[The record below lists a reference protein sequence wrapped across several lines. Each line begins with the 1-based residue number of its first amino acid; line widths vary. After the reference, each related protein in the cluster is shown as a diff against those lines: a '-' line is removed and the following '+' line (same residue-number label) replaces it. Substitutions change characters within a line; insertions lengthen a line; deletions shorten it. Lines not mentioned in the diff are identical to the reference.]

1 MNIHYYFKYG
11 KGNKIFEEK
20 FYKKG
25 DNHKIPLSIYFGMWR
40 CKDYPAHETDD
51 PQIKLFFSINDSNDI
66 HYFWIFFKEKIYL
79 YRANENKIIDGP
91 SELIDDN
98 GSLPKSIKCNLVEV
112 YKKIELP
119 QVFSNINAYRK
130 YNRKTIVKLEGAEEE
145 IANSLMTKKPININW
160 NNFLDYLS
168 PIEFETLGFL
178 IFNTGKSHC
187 SSFRGG
193 TLKDYDLRV
202 RNNGQYGDLADAF
215 WLQVKKKE
223 TNAKRFEDGM
233 YLFHL
238 GKTSIERRI
247 IGREWTFKIIKND
260 SEIKKWLD
268 GLFKEYDNIFTL
280 NWNVA

>member
-1 MNIHYYFKYG
+1 LDLEG
-11 KGNKIFEEK
+11 
-20 FYKKG
+20 
-25 DNHKIPLSIYFGMWR
+25 
-40 CKDYPAHETDD
+40 
-51 PQIKLFFSINDSNDI
+51 
-66 HYFWIFFKEKIYL
+66 
-79 YRANENKIIDGP
+79 IIDVQDTTSYWLGHRQ
-91 SELIDDN
+91 I
-98 GSLPKSIKCNLVEV
+98 
-112 YKKIELP
+112 
-119 QVFSNINAYRK
+119 FSNINANQK

-193 TLKDYDLRV
+193 TLKNYDLRV

-223 TNAKRFEDGM
+223 TNVKRFEEGM
-233 YLFHL
+233 YFFHP

-247 IGREWTFKIIKND
+247 IGREWIFKIIKND
-260 SEIKKWLD
+260 SEIKKWWD